1 MTPKFMPI
9 EGALEV
15 EKDLVKFLNRQIN
28 AVRLEVVIVR
38 ESLPNGVEHLLIRP
52 ACEEH
57 KDLLVTESWVNP
69 KKPKASEQPKH
80 TGGKKPYIMLMVSEV
95 EKLRGQGVKNVEEL
109 IGYLVCLG
117 KYIEWNTGRL
127 VRKRSK
133 KPLKYADLQ
142 KIFPCGNRK
151 LNKIL
156 AELKEHDLL
165 FGTKEGYFIS
175 TRLIKKGKTKN
186 KEGR

>member
-1 MTPKFMPI
+1 MRK
-9 EGALEV
+9 ELL
-15 EKDLVKFLNRQIN
+15 DFLNGITN
-28 AVRLEVVIVR
+28 AVILGDTVLSR
-38 ESLPNGVEHLLIRP
+38 EIAPNGYQHLFLNTVEDNVNIF
-52 ACEEH
+52 E
-57 KDLLVTESWVNP
+57 VWYNP
-69 KKPKASEQPKH
+69 KQKNSNKGPPKH
-80 TGGKKPYIMLMVSEV
+80 TGGKKPYIMLMVDEV
-95 EKLRGQGVKNVEEL
+95 EKLRNQGVGNVEEL

-127 VRKRSK
+127 VQKRSK

-165 FGTKEGYFIS
+165 FGTKEGYFVS
-175 TRLIKKGKTKN
+175 TRFIKKGKTKN